1 MATPAEVR
9 DDTTEN
15 PETEAVQGAGE
26 GSQES
31 TQVPVETPE
40 NTPEGNIDPA
50 VEPPRPATHEPSGS
64 SPASLPPRPVQPQ
77 TPAPAVTNGTLS
89 FPYGSYTGEIK
100 GGKPHGRGTVH
111 FTSSHTIEHTSVQA
125 AAGDY
130 MTGSYSNG
138 ELITG
143 KLYNADGELLKTI
156 IP

>member
-1 MATPAEVR
+1 MATPVEDQGAP
-9 DDTTEN
+9 TEN
-15 PETEAVQGAGE
+15 PETVAVQGSAE
-26 GSQES
+26 GSQEA
-31 TQVPVETPE
+31 TQAPVETPE

-50 VEPPRPATHEPSGS
+50 VEPPRPATPEPSGS
-64 SPASLPPRPVQPQ
+64 SPASLPPRPAQPQ

-89 FPYGSYTGEIK
+89 YPYGSYTGEIK
-100 GGKPHGRGTVH
+100 GGKPHGRGTVR

-125 AAGDY
+125 SAGDY
-130 MTGSYSNG
+130 MNGSYSNG